1 MTMAANK
8 HPHPGPGRP
17 RLWAAGQKTKTISV
31 PVSDALYDRIQLHA
45 QTRDRSIA
53 SLVREIVMASELAME
68 NPTGVS
74 RGAAGAQRV
83 SALAPASVGPVAD
96 RRIPIKRVTMLPV
109 AGQP

>member
-1 MTMAANK
+1 MAANK

-68 NPTGVS
+68 NPTGVL
-74 RGAAGAQRV
+74 AAMAHDPKGERTRV
-83 SALAPASVGPVAD
+83 ARHKPTEPET
-96 RRIPIKRVTMLPV
+96 IPPPLETPRKRVTRR
-109 AGQP
+109 